1 MYWWRRGFIYASRE
15 NLLMKIG
22 VIGSGTM
29 GNGIAHSFASSGYK
43 VLLHDIKQEFLQR
56 GIATINKNLNRIFD
70 KGKIT
75 KEDIDLTIENITT
88 TTLLEDMNDVDLV
101 VEAATEKFKIKAS
114 IFKQLDQITPDRCIL
129 ASNTSSISINKIADT
144 TNRAPKVIGMHFMNP
159 VPIMKLVE
167 IIKTNR
173 TSEETI
179 NTIVDLSISL
189 GKQPVECLDSP
200 GFISNRILMPM
211 INEAIYALMEG
222 VATEES
228 IDEIMKLGMSHP
240 MGPLQLADLIGL
252 DVCLS
257 IMNVLKEG
265 FDNDSKYEPCPLL
278 IKLCKE
284 NKLGRKT
291 GEGFYKY

>member
-1 MYWWRRGFIYASRE
+1 
-15 NLLMKIG
+15 MKIG

-29 GNGIAHSFASSGYK
+29 GNGIAHSVASSGYK
-43 VLLHDIKQEFLQR
+43 VLLHDIKEEFLEK
-56 GIATINKNLNRIFD
+56 GISTINKNLNRFLD

-75 KEDIDLTIENITT
+75 KEDINSTIANIET
-88 TTLLEDMNDVDLV
+88 TTLLDDMKDVDLV
-101 VEAATEKFKIKAS
+101 VEAATENFDIKAS
-114 IFKQLDQITPDRCIL
+114 IFQQLDNITADKCIL
-129 ASNTSSISINKIADT
+129 ASNTSSISINKIADVT
-144 TNRAPKVIGMHFMNP
+144 DRASKVIGMHFMNP

-179 NTIVDLSISL
+179 NTILNLSISL

-222 VATEES
+222 VATEEA
-228 IDEIMKLGMSHP
+228 IDKIMKLGMSHP

-265 FDNDSKYEPCPLL
+265 FDGDPKYEPCPLL
-278 IKLCKE
+278 IKLCNE

>member
-1 MYWWRRGFIYASRE
+1 MR
-15 NLLMKIG
+15 IG

-43 VLLHDIKQEFLQR
+43 VLLHDIKEEFLEK
-56 GIATINKNLNRIFD
+56 GISTINKNLNRFLD

-75 KEDIDLTIENITT
+75 KEDINSTIANIET
-88 TTLLEDMNDVDLV
+88 TTLLDDMKDIDLV
-101 VEAATEKFKIKAS
+101 VEAATENFDIKAS
-114 IFKQLDQITPDRCIL
+114 IFQQLDNITADKCIL
-129 ASNTSSISINKIADT
+129 ASNTSSISINKIADVT
-144 TNRAPKVIGMHFMNP
+144 ERASKVIGMHFMNP

-167 IIKTNR
+167 IIKTDR

-179 NTIVDLSISL
+179 NTILNLSISL

-222 VATEES
+222 VATEEA
-228 IDEIMKLGMSHP
+228 IDKIMKLGMSHP

-252 DVCLS
+252 DVFLS

-265 FDNDSKYEPCPLL
+265 FDGDLKYEPCPLL
-278 IKLCKE
+278 IKLCNE